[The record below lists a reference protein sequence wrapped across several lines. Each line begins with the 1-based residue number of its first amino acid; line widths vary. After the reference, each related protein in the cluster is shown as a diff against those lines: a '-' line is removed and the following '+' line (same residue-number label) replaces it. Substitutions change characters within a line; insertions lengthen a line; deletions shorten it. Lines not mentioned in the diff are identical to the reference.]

1 MAQGGQTG
9 GMGGAQ
15 TAAPGGGMGVGTG
28 QPPAMGSMQMPSY
41 MQQPMMGMMG
51 GYGGMRGGMQ
61 QPMMGGYG
69 RSPFMGGGFGGDY
82 GGYGQSPF
90 MGGMR
95 GPRGGMGFNPYGGG
109 YGPRPMPQPGEI
121 RIDYPERGQPYYQQ
135 QPQQS
140 QPGEIGIGDFMRRQL
155 PYYQQQQQQPPQFS
169 PNIDQLIDKRQY
181 LQGVQPGQQM
191 LQAQQPGL
199 QAQAPIGSAL
209 HQMNAMQQLLQGAQP
224 GQQPRALTMDDPYG
238 QRQNNPRFAAY
249 NAAMASGN
257 PQLAYAMK
265 QGGIASLIKK

>member
-1 MAQGGQTG
+1 MAAGGQTG

-15 TAAPGGGMGVGTG
+15 TAAPGGGTGVSTG

-69 RSPFMGGGFGGDY
+69 QSPFMGGGFGGDY

-109 YGPRPMPQPGEI
+109 MGFNPYGGIDRAYDGSPARDFMFRAQSMPASPQNFQTNPQQLQQIQQLINQKQASQGTLVGFGPTDAPIYSNDPNAVPYTGLSMGGRYVNGVPVQPG
-121 RIDYPERGQPYYQQ
+121 
-135 QPQQS
+135 
-140 QPGEIGIGDFMRRQL
+140 
-155 PYYQQQQQQPPQFS
+155 QQPPQFNPYNNMGS
-169 PNIDQLIDKRQY
+169 LAMM
-181 LQGVQPGQQM
+181 G
-191 LQAQQPGL
+191 GL
-199 QAQAPIGSAL
+199 P
-209 HQMNAMQQLLQGAQP
+209 
-224 GQQPRALTMDDPYG
+224 
-238 QRQNNPRFAAY
+238 
-249 NAAMASGN
+249 
-257 PQLAYAMK
+257 MK